1 MLYPLSYGGE
11 SQPSGFPADLAPCQH
26 VPMTPA
32 SVRTALVREVGCA
45 LDGVLGEPAALVL
58 AIAVADAE
66 GLSRSERL
74 HVAVDGRALDVAE
87 HPGSVGT
94 RWHTVDAP
102 AGALRVEYE
111 ATVRGRARPA
121 AVTPLERILDVRPS
135 RYVQSDILPA
145 LVDGEVV
152 RDFATLPPLERV
164 GAVREAVAGAL
175 EYSWASTRPT
185 DGIAEPL
192 QAGQGVCR
200 DFAHVVAG
208 ILRATDL
215 PARVVSVYAPGL
227 EPMDFHAVVEVAVG
241 DEWLL
246 LDATGRAPRRSML
259 RIATGR
265 DAADTAYLASD
276 GSALALTSVRVR
288 AASSELAPELPEEL
302 LALG

>member
-11 SQPSGFPADLAPCQH
+11 SQPSGFPGAVAPCQH
-26 VPMTPA
+26 VAMTPA
-32 SVRTALVREVGCA
+32 SVRTQLVREVGCA
-45 LDGVLGEPAALVL
+45 LDGVLGEPTALVL

-74 HVAVDGRALDVAE
+74 RVAVDGRSLAAAE
-87 HPGSVGT
+87 HPGPAGT

-102 AGALRVEYE
+102 AGRLRIEYE

-121 AVTPLERILDVRPS
+121 AVSPLDRILDVRPS
-135 RYVQSDILPA
+135 RYVQSDIVPA
-145 LVDGEVV
+145 LIHGEVV
-152 RDFATLPPLERV
+152 RAFATLPPLERI
-164 GAVREAVAGAL
+164 GAVRDAVGGAL
-175 EYSWASTRPT
+175 EYSWASTRLT

-192 QAGQGVCR
+192 EAGQGVCR

-241 DEWLL
+241 EEWLL
-246 LDATGRAPRRSML
+246 VDATGLAPRRTML

-288 AASSELAPELPEEL
+288 AAASECGPELPEEL

>member
-11 SQPSGFPADLAPCQH
+11 SQPSGFPAEAVPCQH
-26 VPMTPA
+26 VRMTGP
-32 SVRTALVREVGCA
+32 SSRGALIREVGCA
-45 LDGVLGEPAALVL
+45 IDGELGEPASLVL
-58 AIAVADAE
+58 AIAVADAQ

-74 HVAVDGRALDVAE
+74 RVEIDGRALDVAE
-87 HPGSVGT
+87 HPGPAGT

-102 AGALRVEYE
+102 AGVLRVDYE
-111 ATVRGRARPA
+111 ATVTGRAAPA
-121 AVTPLERILDVRPS
+121 RVSPLERIVDVRPS

-145 LVDGEVV
+145 LIDDEIVRAFAELPPMQRITAV
-152 RDFATLPPLERV
+152 RDTVDA
-164 GAVREAVAGAL
+164 AL

-185 DGIAEPL
+185 DGLAEPL
-192 QAGQGVCR
+192 ESGRGVCR

-208 ILRATDL
+208 LLRATDL

-227 EPMDFHAVVEVAVG
+227 EPMDLHSVVEVALG

-246 LDATGRAPRRSML
+246 LDATGLAPRRTML

-276 GSALALTSVRVR
+276 GSALAVTALRVR
-288 AASSELAPELPEEL
+288 AGASELAPERSAEL
-302 LALG
+302 VALG